1 MKKSVIFFSS
11 ILLAVFAIILFCHF
25 SPSVSR
31 VPFNP
36 YLSLFYNKPASS
48 WEEAL
53 PVGNGRLG
61 AMVFGRP
68 VHEKL
73 QLNDITVWSGKP
85 EPTADKPEA
94 YKGLPEIRKALREDR
109 FEDAQKLTEQFM
121 LTNDTIDIYNSKY
134 FGSYQTLGDLDI
146 NFNLDSSAITGYRR
160 WLDLEK
166 AVAGVEFKSGD
177 NSFTRELFSSA
188 ADGVIAMRI
197 RSVKNGAV
205 SFSARLSRKF
215 AAQTLFEAPNTLVMK
230 GNTDYLGHKGNC
242 DYEARV
248 SIVTKNGT
256 VSGLKDKLIVTAADE
271 AIIYI
276 TCGTSYIADFGKN
289 YKISVPYDSIKN
301 NIKRAESKSFERLML
316 DHIAEYQ
323 GFFLRASFDLG
334 QTKAYNLTTPERMT
348 EFNNGKYD
356 PGLLTLFYQYGR
368 YLMISSSRPNN
379 PLPSNSQGIWGD
391 GFRLPWNCDYKS
403 NINYEMS
410 YWSTE
415 ASNLSDCHLPM
426 IRYNSSLVKPG
437 AKTARA
443 YFNSPGWVLAMM
455 TNAWGWTSPGGSVG
469 WGAFFGAGGWVCQH
483 LWEHYAYTQDKEY
496 LKSVYPVMKGS
507 CEFYLNALIEDKN
520 GFLVT
525 SPSTSPENA
534 YKNGL
539 NVDEGSTIELQIIS
553 DLFTNTIAAA
563 KTLGTDDSFRA
574 KLESARAKIRPMQIG
589 KEGQLMEWSHDWD
602 LEAPEIHHRHISHLF
617 GLYPGKQISPS
628 ATPEL
633 AAAAKKTLEIRG
645 DDGTGWSLAWK
656 INFWARLMDGDHAYA
671 LITKQ
676 LNLVSTTTTTYSKGG
691 GTYPNLFDAH
701 PPFQIDG
708 NFGYV
713 SGVNE
718 MLFQSQET
726 YSSSEYPNTDLYII
740 NLLPALPKVW
750 ESGSIKGVRARGGFE
765 LDVIWKSGKLK
776 EVTIRNIKGKAC
788 KVTYGS
794 KTVQFLINQGKSVT
808 LNSELVEI

>member
-1 MKKSVIFFSS
+1 MKKVVIISS
-11 ILLAVFAIILFCHF
+11 ILLLSGFAIALLIRCNKDRSQL
-25 SPSVSR
+25 S
-31 VPFNP
+31 FNP
-36 YLSLFYNKPASS
+36 YMSLFYNKPASS

-61 AMVFGRP
+61 AMIFGGP
-68 VHEKL
+68 VHERL
-73 QLNDITVWSGKP
+73 QLNEITIWSGKP
-85 EPTADKPEA
+85 EPTADRLEA
-94 YKGLPEIRKALREDR
+94 YKGLPEIRKALSEER
-109 FEDAQKLTEQFM
+109 FEEAQKLTKQFM
-121 LTNDTIDIYNSKY
+121 LTNDTTDIYNSKY

-146 NFNLDSSAITGYRR
+146 DFNIDSSSITGYRR
-160 WLDLEK
+160 WLDIEK

-177 NSFTRELFSSA
+177 NTFTREIFSSA
-188 ADGVIAMRI
+188 VDGVIAIRI
-197 RSVKNGAV
+197 KCAKKTSV

-215 AAQTLFEAPNTLVMK
+215 SAQTFFEAPNTLIMN

-242 DYEARV
+242 NYEARL
-248 SIVTKNGT
+248 SIMTKNGT
-256 VSGLKDKLIVTAADE
+256 VSGLNDKLTVTAADE

-276 TCGTSYIADFGKN
+276 TCGTSYIADFEKN

-301 NIKRAESKSFERLML
+301 SIKRAESKSFEKLRQ
-316 DHIAEYQ
+316 DHIAEYR
-323 GFFLRASFDLG
+323 GFFSRTSFDLG
-334 QTKAYNLTTPERMT
+334 QTEGYKLPTPERMT
-348 EFNNGKYD
+348 AFNKGNYD

-403 NINYEMS
+403 NINYEMN
-410 YWSTE
+410 YWSVE
-415 ASNLSDCHLPM
+415 ASNLSECHLPM
-426 IRYNSSLVKPG
+426 LLLTASLVKPG

-496 LKSVYPVMKGS
+496 LNWAYPVMKGS

-534 YKNGL
+534 YKNDL
-539 NVDEGSTIELQIIS
+539 NVVEGSTMELQIIF
-553 DLFTNTIAAA
+553 DLFTNTIAAC
-563 KTLGTDDSFRA
+563 KTLGTDVSFRT
-574 KLESARAKIRPMQIG
+574 KLETARAKIRPMQIG
-589 KEGQLMEWSHDWD
+589 KAGQLMEWSHDWD

-628 ATPEL
+628 ATPGL

-656 INFWARLMDGDHAYA
+656 INFWARLLDGDHAYS

-676 LNLVSTTTTTYSKGG
+676 LNLVSTTATTYSKGG

-726 YSSSEYPNTDLYII
+726 YSNSEYPDTDLYII

-765 LDVIWKSGKLK
+765 LDIAWNSGKLSK
-776 EVTIRNIKGKAC
+776 ATIRNISGKAC
-788 KVTYGS
+788 KVIYGI
-794 KTVQFLINQGKSVT
+794 KTVELLINPEKSVN